1 LVLALPEGFEINT
14 YAEPFEVD
22 YPPALTAAGDGTVYV
37 SVDHNGSLGKLP
49 EMGKV
54 VACRDTDG
62 DGKADK
68 FVDFVQSVD
77 SPRGGHFVGDTLYL
91 IHPPFL
97 SSFRDTTGDGVADEH
112 KVLLENIG
120 FDLRHPRG
128 SDHTTNGCRKGI
140 DGWLYI
146 AAGSKFMRDYLIES
160 VLNPG
165 SVVAQGFQTVVLTMK
180 KGKGRSHPGFI
191 TREQDGMV
199 EVRDIAGTVTNV
211 KASEIRSRSQL
222 GITMMPAGL
231 TTAEFTSLIEYLV
244 SLKEKK

>member
-1 LVLALPEGFEINT
+1 M
-14 YAEPFEVD
+14 D
-22 YPPALTAAGDGTVYV
+22 YPTALTAAGDGTVYV

-97 SSFRDTTGDGVADEH
+97 SSFRDTT
-112 KVLLENIG
+112 
-120 FDLRHPRG
+120 
-128 SDHTTNGCRKGI
+128 NGCRMGI

-165 SVVAQGFQTVVLTMK
+165 SVVAQGFQTAVLTMK
-180 KGKGRSHPGFI
+180 KGKGRSHTGFI

-211 KASEIRSRSQL
+211 KASEIRSRKQL
-222 GITMMPAGL
+222 GITMIPAGL

>member
-1 LVLALPEGFEINT
+1 M
-14 YAEPFEVD
+14 D
-22 YPPALTAAGDGTVYV
+22 YPTALTAAGDGTVYV

-54 VACRDTDG
+54 VACRNTDG

-77 SPRGGHFVGDTLYL
+77 SPRGGHFVGDT
-91 IHPPFL
+91 
-97 SSFRDTTGDGVADEH
+97 TGDGVADEH

-120 FDLRHPRG
+120 FGLRHPRG
-128 SDHTTNGCRKGI
+128 SDHTTNGCRMGM

-165 SVVAQGFQTVVLTMK
+165 SVVAQGFQTAVLTMK
-180 KGKGRSHPGFI
+180 KGKGRSHTGFI

-211 KASEIRSRSQL
+211 KASEIRSRKQL
-222 GITMMPAGL
+222 GITMIPAGL
-231 TTAEFTSLIEYLV
+231 TTAEFTSLIECLV

>member
-1 LVLALPEGFEINT
+1 MALALPEGFEINT

-22 YPPALTAAGDGTVYV
+22 YPTALTAAGDGTVYV

-77 SPRGGHFVGDTLYL
+77 SPRGGHFVGDILYL

-97 SSFRDTTGDGVADEH
+97 SSFRDTPGDGVADEH

-120 FDLRHPRG
+120 FGLRHPRG
-128 SDHTTNGCRKGI
+128 SDHTTNGCRMGI
-140 DGWLYI
+140 DGGLY
-146 AAGSKFMRDYLIES
+146 
-160 VLNPG
+160 
-165 SVVAQGFQTVVLTMK
+165 
-180 KGKGRSHPGFI
+180 
-191 TREQDGMV
+191 
-199 EVRDIAGTVTNV
+199 IAGTVTNV
-211 KASEIRSRSQL
+211 KASEIKSRKQL

-231 TTAEFTSLIEYLV
+231 TTAEFTSLIDYVV

>member
-1 LVLALPEGFEINT
+1 
-14 YAEPFEVD
+14 
-22 YPPALTAAGDGTVYV
+22 
-37 SVDHNGSLGKLP
+37 
-49 EMGKV
+49 MGKV

-120 FDLRHPRG
+120 FGLRHPRG
-128 SDHTTNGCRKGI
+128 SDHTTNGCRMGI
-140 DGWLYI
+140 DGWLY
-146 AAGSKFMRDYLIES
+146 
-160 VLNPG
+160 
-165 SVVAQGFQTVVLTMK
+165 
-180 KGKGRSHPGFI
+180 
-191 TREQDGMV
+191 
-199 EVRDIAGTVTNV
+199 IAGTVTNV
-211 KASEIRSRSQL
+211 KASEIRSRKQL
-222 GITMMPAGL
+222 GITMMPAGLTAGL